1 MIFFEYCFR
10 RILSMV
16 NLLLAII
23 YVSFISLGLP
33 DSLLGSAWPSMYE
46 GLNVPVS
53 YAGIISMIISAG
65 TIVSSLQSDRL
76 NRKLGTGKVTAISV
90 GMTAVALMGFSLS
103 DSYWML
109 CLWAIP
115 YGLGAGSVDA
125 ALNNYVALHYAS
137 RHMSWLHCM
146 WGVGTSVGPYI
157 MSTALTNGQTWNA
170 GYRYISLFQMV
181 LTAILIFSLPIW
193 KKAFS
198 QESAENIES
207 AASKEASGKK
217 FNAGNKE
224 TTASQNKPLTLPQII
239 AIPGAK
245 EIMLTFFC
253 YCALEATTG
262 LWASSYLVLN
272 SGLTAETAAGFAS
285 LYYLGITIGR
295 GASGFIT
302 MKLNDV
308 AMVRLGMGIMVL
320 GLAGILL
327 PLGTPITLLGL
338 ILLGLGSAPVYPC
351 LIHSTPEHFGAE
363 RSQALIGVQMAS
375 AYTGTCL
382 MPPLFG
388 LLANHI
394 SVSLYPF
401 YLLVLLV
408 LMIVMHEKLQKTF

>member
-1 MIFFEYCFR
+1 
-10 RILSMV
+10 MV

-33 DSLLGSAWPSMYE
+33 DSLLGSAWPSMYGE
-46 GLNVPVS
+46 LNVPVS

-65 TIVSSLQSDRL
+65 TVISSLQSDRL
-76 NRKLGTGKVTAISV
+76 NRLLGTGKVTAISV
-90 GMTAVALMGFSLS
+90 GLTAIALMGFSLS

-146 WGVGTSVGPYI
+146 WGIGTSVGPYV
-157 MSTALTNGQTWNA
+157 MSTALTHGQTWNA
-170 GYRYISLFQMV
+170 GYRYISLFQMA
-181 LTAILIFSLPIW
+181 LTAILIFSLPVW
-193 KKAFS
+193 KKAFAPES
-198 QESAENIES
+198 SAEGNISSPTVS
-207 AASKEASGKK
+207 AET
-217 FNAGNKE
+217 NAPVQTAD
-224 TTASQNKPLTLPQII
+224 TTNVSDKSTSMADQSKPLTLPQII

-262 LWASSYLVLN
+262 LWASSYLVLHN
-272 SGLTAETAAGFAS
+272 GLTVETAAGFAS

-295 GASGFIT
+295 GGSGFIT

-308 AMVRLGMGIMVL
+308 AMVRLGMSIMIL

-338 ILLGLGSAPVYPC
+338 ILLGLGCAPIYPC

-408 LMIVMHEKLQKTF
+408 LMIVMHEKLQKII